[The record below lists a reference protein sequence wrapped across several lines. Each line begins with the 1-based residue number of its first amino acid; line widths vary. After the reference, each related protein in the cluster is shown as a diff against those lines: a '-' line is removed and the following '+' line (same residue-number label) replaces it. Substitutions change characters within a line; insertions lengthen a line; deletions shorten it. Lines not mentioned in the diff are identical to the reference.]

1 MISFLFRRCWLILL
15 LLAPTSAP
23 AARVAAATPATA
35 KGTVLHPLSL
45 VKTADLDFGRIIVT
59 GAGTVVINP
68 VNDTQ
73 STTGGVTASGG
84 APHSAAYVGAAG
96 GLSLIWVQQ
105 PTGTVVLTRSGG
117 TETMTATNFTLQN
130 GNLYIAFATG
140 AFAFRLGATLNVA
153 AGQAEGVYT
162 GTFNVD
168 ATYF

>member
-1 MISFLFRRCWLILL
+1 MKLSAIRRCWMILP
-15 LLAPTSAP
+15 LLAPTVAMAAP
-23 AARVAAATPATA
+23 VAAPTPATA

-68 VNDTQ
+68 VSDTQ
-73 STTGGVTASGG
+73 ATTGGVVASGG
-84 APHSAAYVGAAG
+84 APHSAAYVGASS
-96 GLSLIWVQQ
+96 GLSLIFVQQ
-105 PTGTVVLTRSGG
+105 PTAAVVLTRAGG

-130 GNLYIAFATG
+130 GNFYISFATG